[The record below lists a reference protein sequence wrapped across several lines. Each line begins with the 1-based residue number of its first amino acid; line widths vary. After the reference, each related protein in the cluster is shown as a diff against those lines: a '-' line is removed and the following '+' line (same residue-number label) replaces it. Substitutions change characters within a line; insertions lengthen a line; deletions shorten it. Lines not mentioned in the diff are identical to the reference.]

1 MTNKFLK
8 SISEKQFK
16 EDLKASVIFS
26 QTVGLIIILLSGYK
40 FLVSS
45 NIKLDNYYIILML
58 IGLVIF
64 SLGLIYP
71 YIFFKP
77 LKILN
82 KITNLIINLL
92 CTIIFLILYIIFIIP
107 IGIIFKIKNK
117 QKYLFIKWN
126 NEYNNINSSYQKVKD
141 IKIDTKRNSRLINS
155 LNIIN
160 YFIKN
165 KNYLLLPVLLIIIII
180 GLLFFFLTSS
190 IITPLI
196 YPLFG

>member
-26 QTVGLIIILLSGYK
+26 QTLGLIIILLSGYK

-117 QKYLFIKWN
+117 QKY
-126 NEYNNINSSYQKVKD
+126 
-141 IKIDTKRNSRLINS
+141 
-155 LNIIN
+155 
-160 YFIKN
+160 
-165 KNYLLLPVLLIIIII
+165 YL
-180 GLLFFFLTSS
+180 
-190 IITPLI
+190 
-196 YPLFG
+196 